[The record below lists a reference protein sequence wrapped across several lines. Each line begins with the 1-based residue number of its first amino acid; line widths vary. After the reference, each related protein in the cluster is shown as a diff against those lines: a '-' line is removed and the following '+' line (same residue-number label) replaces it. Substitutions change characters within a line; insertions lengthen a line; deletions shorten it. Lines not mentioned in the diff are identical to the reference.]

1 MKSFHFDL
9 PCLEEKSLD
18 DPFNPAEPHMLLR
31 SVRSVRSQGNHLK
44 SGAQNMLLRSQGS
57 RLKSRAQDV
66 LLRSQGN
73 HLKSRPQARVCCCGA
88 THLWSGAQDMLLRS
102 QGNHVKSGAQGML
115 LRIDSSV
122 EQRSTGYA
130 AAEQTEVKPPGGG
143 PLSSHLTDKVKAARM
158 CSC

>member
-88 THLWSGAQDMLLRS
+88 THLWSGAQGMLLRS
-102 QGNHVKSGAQGML
+102 
-115 LRIDSSV
+115 DSSV
-122 EQRSTGYA
+122 ERSTGYA
-130 AAEQTEVKPPGGG
+130 AAEPREPCEERSTGY
-143 PLSSHLTDKVKAARM
+143 AAADRLI
-158 CSC
+158 CGAAEHRVCCCGAN